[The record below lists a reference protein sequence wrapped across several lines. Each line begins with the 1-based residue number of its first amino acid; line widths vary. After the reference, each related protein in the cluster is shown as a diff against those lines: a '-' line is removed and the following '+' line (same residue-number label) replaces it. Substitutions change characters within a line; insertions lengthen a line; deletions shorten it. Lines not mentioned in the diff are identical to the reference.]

1 MNDTYRVRQVVVTK
15 VELTFILTFLQFF
28 LAALPILPNF
38 QLPMQDEAVGGTFQ
52 ININSTHVTT
62 TCLTLYQ
69 PSNRGLLKQSEA
81 WRRD

>member
-1 MNDTYRVRQVVVTK
+1 MTFLLLYRVRQVVVTK

-38 QLPMQDEAVGGTFQ
+38 QLPMQDEAVGGTSQ

-62 TCLTLYQ
+62 TCLTLYSQ
-69 PSNRGLLKQSEA
+69 INVRTGVNG
-81 WRRD
+81 